1 MFFLSALQFFADI
14 SGSNITLDTP
24 TKIGIAIV
32 FFDIGVL
39 SKLV

>member
-1 MFFLSALQFFADI
+1 MFFLSALQSFA
-14 SGSNITLDTP
+14 GSNITLDTP
-24 TKIGIAIV
+24 TKVGIAIV